1 MYPVKASAA
10 AWRVRWSLEKLTT
23 ENLEDIST
31 EPMDAWILANKI
43 LSPIISAKFRL
54 EICMGGHTGHVG
66 QVGEEEE
73 EDFINFLSSFLIS
86 YLLEKIKKKK
96 SLKNKYFS

>member
-1 MYPVKASAA
+1 MYPVNASAA

-54 EICMGGHTGHVG
+54 EICMEGHVG